1 MSSTKQLQMLQAF
14 TYLFDLDKNFT
25 GYSQI
30 FLFGVFYNNKLTLEL
45 QQQQK
50 IVKRRKKTLTF
61 ISENPF
67 RLFSLTLIDNRTLG
81 TNQQ

>member
-61 ISENPF
+61 ISENP
-67 RLFSLTLIDNRTLG
+67 LFSLMLIYNRTLG
-81 TNQQ
+81 TNEQ

>member
-45 QQQQK
+45 QKK

>member
-1 MSSTKQLQMLQAF
+1 MLQAF

-45 QQQQK
+45 Q
-50 IVKRRKKTLTF
+50 KKK
-61 ISENPF
+61 
-67 RLFSLTLIDNRTLG
+67 
-81 TNQQ
+81 

>member
-14 TYLFDLDKNFT
+14 THLFDLDENFT

-61 ISENPF
+61 ISENP
-67 RLFSLTLIDNRTLG
+67 LFSLTLIDNRTLG
-81 TNQQ
+81 TNEQ